1 MQALADLDLPLL
13 PMDEP
18 WFAEDPAKHFAEA
31 RKKHPWLATFKL
43 GTVVTGYDAVR
54 ELMRMEDRMY
64 LPFREMV
71 EFLGVEGTPFGR
83 FQENHILAYSGAAHR
98 RIRDILAPA
107 FTPRMA
113 NTHRPIM
120 RAVIAK
126 LLDEW
131 VPKGKFDFEEFA
143 SYFPITVM
151 CSLMGISPTIVPAIR
166 DWLETLG
173 LSVSMDKQYVP
184 AFQDAIVKLDAVIDE
199 LVANRELGK
208 DGKRDIPD
216 LLDILVKAKADGGLT
231 HRELGDLLI
240 FLLVA
245 GYDTSKNVLT
255 MTMHRLLDKPDIYQ
269 KCAEDV
275 TYARKVIEESMRFH
289 SPSSTPRRLSDDIT
303 YRDVVIPKGTT
314 LWIPWAI
321 VARDALA
328 IPNADEFKP
337 ERDDRNPHLGFA
349 AGAHMC
355 LGQHIARAQ
364 LEEGLHLMAQ
374 RITKP
379 KSTGPG
385 SWRPFT
391 GVWGING
398 LPITFEPAPART

>member
-1 MQALADLDLPLL
+1 
-13 PMDEP
+13 MDP
-18 WFAEDPAKHFAEA
+18 
-31 RKKHPWLATFKL
+31 
-43 GTVVTGYDAVR
+43 
-54 ELMRMEDRMY
+54 
-64 LPFREMV
+64 
-71 EFLGVEGTPFGR
+71 
-83 FQENHILAYSGAAHR
+83 
-98 RIRDILAPA
+98 
-107 FTPRMA
+107 
-113 NTHRPIM
+113 
-120 RAVIAK
+120 
-126 LLDEW
+126 
-131 VPKGKFDFEEFA
+131 
-143 SYFPITVM
+143 
-151 CSLMGISPTIVPAIR
+151 
-166 DWLETLG
+166 
-173 LSVSMDKQYVP
+173 QYVP

-199 LVANRELGK
+199 LVANREQGK
-208 DGKRDIPD
+208 DPPRQIPD
-216 LLDILVKAKADGGLT
+216 LLDVLVKAKADGGLT

-255 MTMHRLLDKPDIYQ
+255 MTMHRLLDKPDIYRR
-269 KCAEDV
+269 CGEDV
-275 TYARKVIEESMRFH
+275 TYARKVIDESMRFH
-289 SPSSTPRRLSDDIT
+289 SPSSTPRRLSGDIT

-321 VARDALA
+321 VARDAIA
-328 IPNADEFKP
+328 IPNADEFQP

-398 LPITFEPAPART
+398 LPITFEPAPAREKVTA